1 MKVKPLK
8 NHLLVKI
15 VENEET
21 TKSGIILTGSAKGD
35 SNVAEVIETADCFD
49 DDQDILL
56 KGDKVLISPH
66 IGTKV
71 KLDGSEY
78 LIIEQKDVYAVLS
91 Y

>member
-1 MKVKPLK
+1 MTVKPLK

-21 TKSGIILTGSAKGD
+21 TSSGIILTGSAKGD
-35 SNVAEVIETADCFD
+35 SNVAEIIETADCYD
-49 DDQDILL
+49 EEQDILL
-56 KGDKVLISPH
+56 KGDKILISPH